1 MERFR
6 WSSLGEEAELV
17 TSVEELHGLPASSAL
32 TVAAFVAERSAIQA
46 SLDALCTRWLWDI
59 APRTAEAIRY
69 ALLGEGKRLRA
80 ILLLEA
86 YKACGGTD
94 DAHCLAAA
102 VEVVHAYSLVHDD
115 LPCMDDDDVR
125 RGRPTVH
132 RVYGVS
138 IATAAGLAM
147 VPLAARSAWHAAKTL
162 GLPDDEAGAVVH
174 DLMSA
179 SGGGGMI
186 GGQLLDLQAEGV
198 GLSLDAL
205 EKVHRLKTGAL
216 IMASVSIGARAARS
230 TAARRDAFLRYGS
243 AIGLAFQIA
252 DDVLDV
258 TATTVELGKTAGR
271 DLELNKSTY
280 PALLGVEGATTRAVA
295 LVKEACDALEAEGVL
310 TPTLKALACFIVER
324 RS

>member
-1 MERFR
+1 M
-6 WSSLGEEAELV
+6 A
-17 TSVEELHGLPASSAL
+17 P
-32 TVAAFVAERSAIQA
+32 TVAAFLAERAAVQF
-46 SLDALCTRWLWDI
+46 SLDALCTRWLSDV
-59 APRTAEAIRY
+59 APSTAEAIRY

-86 YKACGGTD
+86 YRACGGTN
-94 DAHCLAAA
+94 DAHDLAAA

-132 RVYGVS
+132 RVYGVP

-147 VPLAARSAWHAAKTL
+147 VPLAARSAWHAAKAL
-162 GLPDDEAGAVVH
+162 GLPDDEAGDVVR

-186 GGQLLDLQAEGV
+186 GGQLLDLEGE
-198 GLSLDAL
+198 GLQLDLDSL
-205 EKVHRLKTGAL
+205 ERIHRLKTGAL
-216 IMASVSIGARAARS
+216 IMASVTLGARAARS
-230 TAARRDAFLRYGS
+230 SLAKRQAFARYGA

-258 TATTVELGKTAGR
+258 TATTMELGKTAGR
-271 DLELNKSTY
+271 DLELQKSTY
-280 PALLGVEGATTRAVA
+280 PALLGIEGATARAVA
-295 LVKEACDALEAEGVL
+295 LVTDACNALAAEGVL
-310 TPTLKALACFIVER
+310 TPALKALACFTVER